1 MVTVAQLAEHWIVV
15 PRVVGSNPI
24 SHPKRRSS
32 EMNSCFF
39 CWEIREFREVREVRE
54 GGQNKKILSPEV
66 RGTSEAEGVC
76 ERVPPRLRSDKVN

>member
-32 EMNSCFF
+32 EMNSSFF
-39 CWEIREFREVREVRE
+39 CWELREVREVNDFIGDIRVI
-54 GGQNKKILSPEV
+54 GVITIPKNSSPKLGELAH
-66 RGTSEAEGVC
+66 RA
-76 ERVPPRLRSDKVN
+76 

>member
-32 EMNSCFF
+32 EMSSFFF
-39 CWEIREFREVREVRE
+39 CWELREFREVRELNDFIGVIRVIRHIRVI
-54 GGQNKKILSPEV
+54 GVITIL
-66 RGTSEAEGVC
+66 
-76 ERVPPRLRSDKVN
+76 

>member
-32 EMNSCFF
+32 EMNSFFF
-39 CWEIREFREVREVRE
+39 CWELREFREVRELRELREVRE
-54 GGQNKKILSPEV
+54 VRDFNVFIGVIRVIGVITIL
-66 RGTSEAEGVC
+66 
-76 ERVPPRLRSDKVN
+76 